1 MKSKQRLLRVVL
13 AVALMFIVAGA
24 PFSPRPAQASYEDA
38 AIFYEELSPHGT
50 WVDYDKYGPVWYPS
64 NVEEDWRPY
73 TNGRWVPSEQGYLF
87 ETEEPWGWATYHY
100 GNWMPTENYGWVWV
114 PGRTWYPNTVAWRN
128 SPEDMPVDTSYIGWA
143 PIPPPNYV
151 PPPAYA
157 PPGYYG
163 GPTGSVLDLL
173 TAPFW
178 IFAQASRFLLGF
190 GQPFTPAYSY
200 YGCGCLAP
208 VTYVPVI
215 YPTTVIV
222 RTWYY
227 PSYYQP
233 AYFVGGAAL
242 GAYSWGP
249 PVRYVSRVTN
259 INYVTINNYIKNV
272 HVNKVRG
279 GWPDTV
285 VFNRNPHL
293 RKIVPVENPVQ
304 LSRVR
309 PMEVRNVDQ
318 AVRHLG
324 NPRAIVQPAGLK
336 PLDVAR
342 LPKATVMPARPVS
355 PDQPVRVRGME
366 LPKRAQQQ
374 VTPQM
379 AERLKS
385 FRPAGAEGP
394 AGPGAHRGPL
404 VGPGPQK
411 GIVGGPQ
418 EVRGRRVGP
427 GEGPG
432 VRRGPVEGFQGP
444 GELGVRRGPV
454 EPPEGAKGVRRGP
467 VTKEGFQPPSPEN
480 RIGHKVLRGTGERR
494 GPVTQEGF
502 QPPGGVKRGPA
513 EGPGMQR
520 GPVTREGFQPPSPE
534 NRIGHKVLRGQ
545 RGPATQEG
553 FQPPGAP
560 GQQPR
565 RPSGVPLPEEQRRR
579 MPEQQLRQLEQQHQ
593 QLQRSRLQQPPQIPP
608 QQIRQQQE
616 QQRRLQ
622 MQQQQEQQRQR
633 QLQQQQLRQQEQQ
646 QRQLMQ
652 QQQQMRKQQEQQR
665 RQQMRPPHEQS
676 RPQPMRPP
684 EVRHAQQVQP
694 SKKER
699 PAQQSQG
706 ARHPAFGER

>member
-1 MKSKQRLLRVVL
+1 MKSKQRFRIVV
-13 AVALMFIVAGA
+13 FIVALAVIGAGA
-24 PFSPRPAQASYEDA
+24 PLLPQPAQASYEDA
-38 AIFYEELSPHGT
+38 AIFYDELAPHGT

-64 NVEEDWRPY
+64 RVEEDWRPY
-73 TNGRWVPSEQGYLF
+73 TNGRWIPSEQGYLF

-128 SPEDMPVDTSYIGWA
+128 SPENLPVDTSYIGWA

-190 GQPFTPAYSY
+190 GQPYTPAYSY

-208 VTYVPVI
+208 VSYVPVI
-215 YPTTVIV
+215 YPTTVVV

-233 AYFVGGAAL
+233 VYFGGGSAMGAYF
-242 GAYSWGP
+242 WGP
-249 PVRYVSRVTN
+249 PVTYVSRVTR
-259 INYVTINNYIKNV
+259 IDHVTINNYIQRV
-272 HVNKVRG
+272 HVNHVRG

-304 LSRVR
+304 LSRIK
-309 PMEVRNVDQ
+309 PMPVRNVDQ

-324 NPRAIVQPAGLK
+324 NPGAIVQPAGLK
-336 PLDVAR
+336 PLDR
-342 LPKATVMPARPVS
+342 THLPKATVMPARQVS
-355 PDQPVRVRGME
+355 PDRPQRVRGMD
-366 LPKRAQQQ
+366 LPQRAQQQ

-394 AGPGAHRGPL
+394 AGPGAPGRGLGVAPQ
-404 VGPGPQK
+404 GPQK
-411 GIVGGPQ
+411 GFVGGPQ
-418 EVRGRRVGP
+418 DVRGRRVGP

-444 GELGVRRGPV
+444 AEHGVRRGPV

-467 VTKEGFQPPSPEN
+467 VSPEA
-480 RIGHKVLRGTGERR
+480 I
-494 GPVTQEGF
+494 QA
-502 QPPGGVKRGPA
+502 PGGVKRGPEQGPGVRRGPVEGFQEQPGGIRRGPG
-513 EGPGMQR
+513 EGPGVRR
-520 GPVTREGFQPPSPE
+520 GPVAP
-534 NRIGHKVLRGQ
+534 
-545 RGPATQEG
+545 EG
-553 FQPPGAP
+553 FQPPGTSR
-560 GQQPR
+560 QQG
-565 RPSGVPLPEEQRRR
+565 PSAGVPLPEEQRRR
-579 MPEQQLRQLEQQHQ
+579 LPKEQLQHMEMQHQ
-593 QLQRSRLQQPPQIPP
+593 RLQRFGPSQPQQPP

-616 QQRRLQ
+616 QQRRMQ
-622 MQQQQEQQRQR
+622 MQQQQQMRLQQEQQRRQEQQQLRQQQEQQRQM
-633 QLQQQQLRQQEQQ
+633 
-646 QRQLMQ
+646 MQ
-652 QQQQMRKQQEQQR
+652 QQQQMRRQQEQQR
-665 RQQMRPPHEQS
+665 RQQQIRPPQEQS
-676 RPQPMRPP
+676 RPPQTRP
-684 EVRHAQQVQP
+684 EVRHAQAQS
-694 SKKER
+694 SKKDR
-699 PAQQSQG
+699 PAQQAQG
-706 ARHPAFGER
+706 HGRPPVFGER